1 MKRFVLLIL
10 LLASAVAA
18 AMAGDEYKITFSLDD
33 YELVTSD
40 EGLLMVVSDVA
51 RTFYSDDSSMP
62 ALPYSS
68 FNILR
73 PRGSVTSYTVEVE
86 KQLLRDDVTMDANP
100 ELIPT
105 NVVATTVSEPWAATL
120 SLLQPV
126 AFAGDHVMSGYYY
139 CSFNITPFIYD
150 AVARELYFVTSVT
163 LKLSS
168 MVDATCKLSPLRHH
182 NDDFIREIVMNPDE
196 MQSLYPVQMQAKGVD
211 DGTSMGVEYY
221 IITSEKLA
229 QYFEPLVAWRN
240 RSGTRTEI
248 VTREEIYE
256 EYTENTSQMKIKNFL
271 KKKYEDK
278 GDLKWVLLGGDR
290 SVIPAQGVVIKYVDD
305 ENNVYYDDEA
315 PCDLFYGCFDH
326 QLDWDADRDHYIGEL
341 TDDIDLEPE
350 VFVSRVPLSTPEE
363 VTAFVNKVLKYEM
376 HPDETGYVDKMLF
389 VGCKMYASFGSKSDA
404 QCWGEKM
411 YDGYVDDYW
420 NGQLSYYYDTG
431 NSFGSNQPLD
441 GDKLRELI
449 DGGYYVVHETSH
461 GKTGFWDLGVS
472 NDSGDDYKSKDAIAQ
487 TNSNASIVISAACYA
502 NAFDGVSF
510 MCLGEALLRNKSGGS
525 LASLGSSRESWVSKN
540 SLSLGS
546 SHRHDADFIRRL
558 LRGERLATAAAYAKT
573 TTFTNTSVNSIDRFL
588 TMAINLFGDAPM
600 VFHTGELHHF
610 DKVDVRVNGT
620 DVTVIVDGV
629 DDCVIALTSQ
639 DGGKSYFSLSKKGNY
654 YTFHDVDV
662 PFYVTVT
669 KQNYVP
675 YLYPAEDV
683 YIQNETFTD
692 DAQIEGG
699 NVYVGHDVTT
709 SSPEGDVVVKSGA
722 KLVIDADGEVLIKNG
737 FTCEAGAV
745 LEIK

>member
-1 MKRFVLLIL
+1 MKRVVLLL
-10 LLASAVAA
+10 LLLMPLAMSRASGTYCV
-18 AMAGDEYKITFSLDD
+18 TFSLDD
-33 YELVTSD
+33 YEISTGD
-40 EGLLMVVSDVA
+40 DGLTRVVPK
-51 RTFYSDDSSMP
+51 RTGAFYSDDRAMP

-68 FNILR
+68 YNILR
-73 PRGSVTSYTVEVE
+73 PRGCVTTYTVDFD
-86 KQLLRDDVTMDANP
+86 KLLLRDDVVMAANP
-100 ELIPT
+100 VCVPADAIPL
-105 NVVATTVSEPWAATL
+105 VDAGPEAAVS

-126 AFAGDHVMSGYYY
+126 RFAGNKVLSGYYY
-139 CSFNITPFIYD
+139 SSFNITPFLYD
-150 AVARELYFVTSVT
+150 AATRSLYFVPSVT
-163 LKLSS
+163 LRLSGT
-168 MVDATCKLSPLRHH
+168 DAGGELPPLRHH

-376 HPDETGYVDKMLF
+376 HPDESGYVDKMLF
-389 VGCKMYASFGSKSDA
+389 VGCEMYSSFGGKSDA
-404 QCWGEKM
+404 QCWGEKI
-411 YDGYVDDYW
+411 YDSYVRDYW
-420 NGQLSYYYDTG
+420 DGQLSYYYDTG

-600 VFHTGELHHF
+600 VFQGC
-610 DKVDVRVNGT
+610 K
-620 DVTVIVDGV
+620 
-629 DDCVIALTSQ
+629 ALM
-639 DGGKSYFSLSKKGNY
+639 SLSLSMEW
-654 YTFHDVDV
+654 TI
-662 PFYVTVT
+662 
-669 KQNYVP
+669 
-675 YLYPAEDV
+675 A
-683 YIQNETFTD
+683 
-692 DAQIEGG
+692 
-699 NVYVGHDVTT
+699 
-709 SSPEGDVVVKSGA
+709 SSP
-722 KLVIDADGEVLIKNG
+722 
-737 FTCEAGAV
+737 
-745 LEIK
+745 

>member
-1 MKRFVLLIL
+1 MKRVVLLL
-10 LLASAVAA
+10 LLLMPLAMSRASGTYCV
-18 AMAGDEYKITFSLDD
+18 TFSLDD
-33 YELVTSD
+33 YEISTGD
-40 EGLLMVVSDVA
+40 DGLTRVVPK
-51 RTFYSDDSSMP
+51 RTGAFYSDDRAMP

-68 FNILR
+68 YNILR
-73 PRGSVTSYTVEVE
+73 PRGCVTTYTVDFD
-86 KQLLRDDVTMDANP
+86 KLLLRDDVVMAANP
-100 ELIPT
+100 VCVPADAIPL
-105 NVVATTVSEPWAATL
+105 VDAGPEAAVS

-126 AFAGDHVMSGYYY
+126 RFAGNKVLSGYYY
-139 CSFNITPFIYD
+139 SSFNITPFLYD
-150 AVARELYFVTSVT
+150 AATRSLYFVPSVT
-163 LKLSS
+163 LRLSGT
-168 MVDATCKLSPLRHH
+168 DAGGELPPLRHH

-376 HPDETGYVDKMLF
+376 HPDESGYVDKMLF
-389 VGCKMYASFGSKSDA
+389 VGCEMYSSFGGKSDA
-404 QCWGEKM
+404 QCWGEKI
-411 YDGYVDDYW
+411 YDSYVRDYW
-420 NGQLSYYYDTG
+420 DGQLSYYYDTG

-610 DKVDVRVNGT
+610 DKVDVRVQGT
-620 DVTVIVDGV
+620 DVTVTVDGV
-629 DDCVIALTSQ
+629 DDCVIALTSR
-639 DGGKSYFSLSKKGNY
+639 DGGKSYFSRSTEGNHY
-654 YTFHDVDV
+654 AFHNVDV

-683 YIQNETFTD
+683 YIQDETFTD
-692 DAQIEGG
+692 EVLVDGG
-699 NVYVGHDVTT
+699 DVYVGHDVTT

-722 KLVIDADGEVLIKNG
+722 RLVIDADGEVLIKNG
-737 FTCEAGAV
+737 FTCEDGAV